1 VAVTIVPANP
11 GIYAQPNTSPSVGVV
26 YHASSS
32 ATGIISVDGT
42 ATAGDTVT
50 VGIEDRSY
58 TYTVQSG
65 DTLTSVRD
73 ALVNLINQDPKVAA
87 TPSGEFQRI
96 ILTARIQG
104 PDGNGLP
111 YTATASSSASVI
123 MTAIGSSLCCAAVAD
138 SPVTVDNPAVPGE
151 LIYVYATGLGLP
163 VLTDANKDLI
173 QTGVQYPLG
182 GPVTTPASFVN
193 AIAGGKTAD
202 VIAATLR
209 PGSVGLFQV
218 LLHLN
223 PDLPTD
229 RYSQLTIAQDIYVSN
244 IVTLPIVAGGGSLVT
259 GPDNT
264 GGGVVAPAAISF
276 SIGPPPPASSNAF
289 VNAANPSGGNA
300 VAPGS
305 IASLYGANLAPQ
317 VAIPD
322 PAPTL
327 PFTLGGVTVTI
338 GGVPVPLFYVSPTQL
353 NFQVPLFTLTDQA
366 STSLT
371 VTQGAS
377 GKTFTVLLKP
387 YAPALFTTN
396 QGGTGQASTL
406 IAGTASLAAPSG
418 TFPGSRPARIG
429 EYVEIYATG
438 LGDVSNR
445 PGLAAA
451 SPGEPLATTVA
462 GPAVMVGGV
471 PATVTFSGLAPG
483 YMGLYQ
489 INVQVPAGA
498 PTGPDIP
505 IVLTIGGVTSNT
517 ATIAVDPAR

>member
-1 VAVTIVPANP
+1 
-11 GIYAQPNTSPSVGVV
+11 
-26 YHASSS
+26 
-32 ATGIISVDGT
+32 
-42 ATAGDTVT
+42 
-50 VGIEDRSY
+50 
-58 TYTVQSG
+58 
-65 DTLTSVRD
+65 
-73 ALVNLINQDPKVAA
+73 
-87 TPSGEFQRI
+87 
-96 ILTARIQG
+96 
-104 PDGNGLP
+104 
-111 YTATASSSASVI
+111 
-123 MTAIGSSLCCAAVAD
+123 MTAIGSSLCCAAVAN

-173 QTGVQYPLG
+173 QTGVQYPVG

-202 VIAATLR
+202 VISATLR
-209 PGSVGLFQV
+209 PGSVGLYYV

-229 RYSQLTIAQDIYVSN
+229 RYSQLTIAQDVYVSN
-244 IVTLPIVAGGGSLVT
+244 IVTLPIVAGGGSLPT
-259 GPDNT
+259 LPDPI
-264 GGGVVAPAAISF
+264 GGGVVAPPAISF
-276 SIGPPPPASSNAF
+276 SIGPPSATASKAF

-300 VAPGS
+300 VAPGG

-322 PAPTL
+322 HASTL
-327 PFTLGGVTVTI
+327 PFTLGGVTVTL
-338 GGVPVPLFYVSPTQL
+338 GGVPVPLFYVSPTQF
-353 NFQVPLFTLTDQA
+353 NFQVPFFTLTDQA
-366 STSLT
+366 STSLI
-371 VTQGAS
+371 VTEGAS
-377 GKTFTVLLKP
+377 STAFTVLLKP
-387 YAPALFTTN
+387 YAPALFTMN

-418 TFPGSRPARIG
+418 TFPASRPARIG
-429 EYVEIYATG
+429 EYIEIYATG

-445 PGLAAA
+445 PGLAVA
-451 SPGEPLATTVA
+451 SPSNPLATTIASPTVT
-462 GPAVMVGGV
+462 VGGV

-483 YMGLYQ
+483 YTGLYQ

-505 IVLTIGGVTSNT
+505 IVLTIGGVSSNT